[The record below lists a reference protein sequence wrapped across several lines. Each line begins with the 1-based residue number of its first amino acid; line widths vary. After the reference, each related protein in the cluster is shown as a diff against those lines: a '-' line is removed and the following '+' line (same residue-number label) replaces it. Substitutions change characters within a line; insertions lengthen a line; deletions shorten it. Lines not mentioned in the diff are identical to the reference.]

1 MSPMSRTAWLRS
13 AAAGAAAVACAV
25 VVSAALPA
33 PPAQADPGICIDLVM
48 EHGYE
53 ATDAVLKACKIAKT
67 GDRDDRRK
75 CRRML
80 VDEGVDSDVAK
91 EACRIASKPDRDRV
105 PA

>member
-1 MSPMSRTAWLRS
+1 MSPTSRTAWLRG

-25 VVSAALPA
+25 VVAATPIA
-33 PPAQADPGICIDLVM
+33 PPAHADPGICIDLVM

-53 ATDAVLKACKIAKT
+53 ATDTVLKACKIAKT
-67 GDRDDRRK
+67 GKHDDRRK

-91 EACRIASKPDRDRV
+91 EACRIASEPDRRRV